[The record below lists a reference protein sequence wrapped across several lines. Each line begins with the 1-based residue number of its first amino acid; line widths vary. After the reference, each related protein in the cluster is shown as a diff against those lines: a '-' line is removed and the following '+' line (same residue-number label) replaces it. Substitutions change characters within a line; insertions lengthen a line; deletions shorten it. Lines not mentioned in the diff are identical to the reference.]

1 MSQRIPKISFVCMFP
16 LIARMSDWFVG
27 GHLEVHM
34 PKCSALMP
42 DVLSA
47 SASAM
52 SGEFAKSTVVYPCR
66 VSLVSI
72 PEKIQAN
79 PTLWVSCP
87 MMRVICRRPLVQ
99 SLVRVIF
106 LCLNQ
111 VKVCSWSAFVYF
123 PISTLW
129 LELIFWLNL
138 LQMRDFCSRRWEGYD
153 LAIRARRSM
162 GAPCIQYQRDGNRP
176 SSKIRAWS
184 FQNLHSSLQL
194 CELTEISECSST
206 LRKQNNM

>member
-1 MSQRIPKISFVCMFP
+1 MR
-16 LIARMSDWFVG
+16 
-27 GHLEVHM
+27 
-34 PKCSALMP
+34 

-111 VKVCSWSAFVYF
+111 
-123 PISTLW
+123 
-129 LELIFWLNL
+129 
-138 LQMRDFCSRRWEGYD
+138 MRDFCSRRWEGYD

-194 CELTEISECSST
+194 CELTEISECSAT
-206 LRKQNNM
+206 LRKQNNMIDQRKTFIFLVKMSLTRRLFSSWKCPPRWMGSSLVIPLKQRSNLIW